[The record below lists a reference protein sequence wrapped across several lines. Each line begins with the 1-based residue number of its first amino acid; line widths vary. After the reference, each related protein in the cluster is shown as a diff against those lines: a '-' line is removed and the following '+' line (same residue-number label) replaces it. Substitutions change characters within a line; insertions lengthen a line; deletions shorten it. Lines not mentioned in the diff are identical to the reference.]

1 MSSGGDNVIEL
12 DKTQD
17 AIVYER
23 VVQAIYESGQGMPAS
38 RVVGVL
44 EAVKFNLFKMAKDE
58 GYDW

>member
-1 MSSGGDNVIEL
+1 MDNVIEL

-44 EAVKFNLFKMAKDE
+44 EAVKFNLFKVAKDE